1 MKYKILIVLLAATFL
16 GGCAAPVLLT
26 AVGATAGVK
35 GMVDDSTQDDKI
47 KELQSRTDHL
57 EKAMKYY
64 LISMETQCSGKF
76 RNAYVP
82 SIFRQCK

>member
-1 MKYKILIVLLAATFL
+1 MKYKILIVLLATFL

-35 GMVDDSTQDDKI
+35 GMVDDSNQDAKI
-47 KELQSRTDHL
+47 KKLQNRADHL
-57 EKAMKYY
+57 EEAMKYY